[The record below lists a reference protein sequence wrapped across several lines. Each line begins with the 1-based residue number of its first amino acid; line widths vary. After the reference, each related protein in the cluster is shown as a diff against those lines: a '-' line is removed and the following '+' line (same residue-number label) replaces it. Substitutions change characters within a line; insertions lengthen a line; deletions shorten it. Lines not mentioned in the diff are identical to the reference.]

1 MVSEATHLAGGR
13 IDQAWCN
20 YTGGPVEV
28 DVTLYSPYYTCK
40 DHDALLFT
48 TYEKISE
55 QPQMEV
61 DSVPAVLARNHAMPA
76 RKRKPMQ
83 GRPT

>member
-28 DVTLYSPYYTCK
+28 DVMLYSPYYTCK
-40 DHDALLFT
+40 DHDAMLLT
-48 TYEKISE
+48 TYEKKSE
-55 QPQMEV
+55 QIEV
-61 DSVPAVLARNHAMPA
+61 NNVPAVLARNHAIPE

-83 GRPT
+83 GRKT

>member
-28 DVTLYSPYYTCK
+28 DVKLYSPYYTCK

-48 TYEKISE
+48 TYEKKSE
-55 QPQMEV
+55 QPQME
-61 DSVPAVLARNHAMPA
+61 DNNVPAVHARNHVIPVR
-76 RKRKPMQ
+76 RKKPMQ
-83 GRPT
+83 RRKT

>member
-1 MVSEATHLAGGR
+1 MSEATHLAGGR

-20 YTGGPVEV
+20 YMGGPVGV
-28 DVTLYSPYYTCK
+28 DVKLYSPYYTCK

-48 TYEKISE
+48 TYDKTSE
-55 QPQMEV
+55 VTPLDVE
-61 DSVPAVLARNHAMPA
+61 DVPVVLERNHLLPG

-83 GRPT
+83 ERQT